1 MTGTHKAVIAVLLGT
16 IGIIIFGTLKYKWYL
31 QEITTVF
38 FIGSIVV
45 GIVSKM
51 NPNDFVKIMI
61 QGASEVTSGA
71 LIVGVA
77 RAISIILSSGNI
89 SDTIIYSLS
98 MPLQNLP
105 TMVSAVLM
113 SLVHGIINFVIPSGS
128 GQAMATMPIMIPLGD
143 LLNMTR
149 QTATLAFQIG
159 DGITNLL
166 YPTLGGLMAMLA
178 VSRVPFD
185 RWFKFI
191 FPVVLKVTVA
201 GWIYTIIGV
210 AINWGPF

>member
-1 MTGTHKAVIAVLLGT
+1 
-16 IGIIIFGTLKYKWYL
+16 
-31 QEITTVF
+31 
-38 FIGSIVV
+38 
-45 GIVSKM
+45 M

-113 SLVHGIINFVIPSGS
+113 SLVHGIINFVIPSEVGK
-128 GQAMATMPIMIPLGD
+128 QW
-143 LLNMTR
+143 LLC
-149 QTATLAFQIG
+149 
-159 DGITNLL
+159 LL
-166 YPTLGGLMAMLA
+166 
-178 VSRVPFD
+178 
-185 RWFKFI
+185 
-191 FPVVLKVTVA
+191 
-201 GWIYTIIGV
+201 
-210 AINWGPF
+210 